1 MTKSRGESC
10 DKMLG
15 FSEKDMGTQDRGLD
29 VGWIGYLDVLLE
41 GFAHCF
47 FLRYMPGSLPIGCA
61 FS

>member
-1 MTKSRGESC
+1 MTRCLDLVEGEN
-10 DKMLG
+10 
-15 FSEKDMGTQDRGLD
+15 EKDMGTQDGGLD